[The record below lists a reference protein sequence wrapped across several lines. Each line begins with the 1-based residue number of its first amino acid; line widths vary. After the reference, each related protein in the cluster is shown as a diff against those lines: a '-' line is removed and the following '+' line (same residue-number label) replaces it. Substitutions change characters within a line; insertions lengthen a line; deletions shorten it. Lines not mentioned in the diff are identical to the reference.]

1 MIHNPSG
8 LYGGGAFQVD
18 TRQAV
23 NYYLKRQAEE
33 TAKQNAL
40 DKYFSTL
47 TDKASPTGL
56 RGQDQEAFVQSV
68 QNYQD
73 FYNKNRKALASG
85 KDFAL
90 QSKGREIAKIPF
102 QIMAES
108 KDALATTKTAGQVY
122 AGVNQ
127 DLNSW
132 TDETTGIEKET
143 GKPKLDANG
152 NYMGIQAHEQPLY
165 NIDPTT
171 KSLSYNPQ
179 HKNFDLTSVQYNPK
193 LLTAN
198 ELESNIDNQVNS
210 IQPGDISSTLVP
222 VQGKSGYVVPTKT
235 VGYKPEQIKQ
245 IGDAVISSYGNK
257 NIRATVHSMYP
268 YQTWPMAN
276 PEKFKEADDY
286 FQSIYGRPIKDEGDL
301 YAAIQMKKRSV
312 PKTELGTEQMTDQAK
327 SDLQFKASKKLKDY
341 ESSIAASGRP
351 NYQTTQTAIDSMRG
365 QFGAYK
371 MEGGKIYDT
380 NGQLYTSPNDDA
392 TVEIPKGSLNTD
404 VQAQFPSGIK
414 SRKIAGI
421 SAVVKNGII
430 QYAIIKGTNGENFGT
445 IDRLQFFNKEYPKD
459 KVPVAL
465 KTVTSTPK
473 TKPTGLVIPGLK
485 KS

>member
-8 LYGGGAFQVD
+8 LYGGGAFKVD
-18 TRQAV
+18 TRLAV

-47 TDKASPTGL
+47 TDKASPTGV
-56 RGQDQEAFVQSV
+56 RGQDQEAFTQAV

-73 FYNKNRKALASG
+73 FYTQNRKALASG
-85 KDFAL
+85 KNFAL
-90 QSKGREIAKIPF
+90 QSQGRKIAKIPF

-210 IQPGDISSTLVP
+210 IQPGDISSTLQP

-276 PEKFKEADDY
+276 TEKFKEADDY

-312 PKTELGTEQMTDQAK
+312 SKTELGTEQLTDEAK
-327 SDLQFKASKKLKDY
+327 SQMSFNNSKRLKQIEKSLDPTALAD
-341 ESSIAASGRP
+341 SQ
-351 NYQTTQTAIDSMRG
+351 NTQLAFERIPDQ
-365 QFGAYK
+365 QFGSFK
-371 MEGGKIYDT
+371 MQSGKILDA
-380 NGQLYTSPNDDA
+380 NGQAYTSADNNA
-392 TVEIPKGSLNTD
+392 TVDIPVGSLNAD
-404 VQAQFPSGIK
+404 VIAQFPTGTK
-414 SRKIAGI
+414 LRRVQGI

-430 QYAIIKGTNGENFGT
+430 QYGLIKGTRGENLGQ
-445 IDRLQFFNKEYPKD
+445 IDRVSLFNKQFSKNTQAIPINNVPSS
-459 KVPVAL
+459 KVSGV
-465 KTVTSTPK
+465 
-473 TKPTGLVIPGLK
+473 VIPGLK
-485 KS
+485 KQ